1 MRIEYTGRQTEV
13 PRELRALAE
22 KKLRKLSRVLRG
34 ITDAHVVLAAD
45 KRRHIAEVSVH
56 SPHLVLAATE
66 ASADPGNSLT
76 IVIDKLTR
84 QAQRQVGKR
93 QERKRRGPV
102 RGKGPWQAGAD
113 ALPPEQGSE
122 RPRRIVKSR
131 GFVAK
136 PMTVEEAA
144 LEIGASGDGLLVFR
158 NAGTE
163 RVSVLF
169 RRRDGH
175 LGLIEPE
182 A

>member
-1 MRIEYTGRQTEV
+1 MRIEYTGRQTDV
-13 PRELRALAE
+13 PNELRALAE
-22 KKLRKLSRVLRG
+22 KKLHKLSRVLHG

-45 KRRHIAEVSVH
+45 KRRHIAEVSVC
-56 SPHLVLAATE
+56 SPQLVLAATE
-66 ASADPGNSLT
+66 ASADPGNSLAS
-76 IVIDKLTR
+76 VIEKLTR
-84 QAQRQVGKR
+84 QAQRQMGKR
-93 QERKRRGPV
+93 QQRKRRGPP
-102 RGKGPWQAGAD
+102 KGTSRWQKGAAEAVPEAAG
-113 ALPPEQGSE
+113 E
-122 RPRRIVKSR
+122 RSTRIVRSR
-131 GFVAK
+131 RFVAK

-144 LEIGASGDGLLVFR
+144 LEIGASGEGLLVFR